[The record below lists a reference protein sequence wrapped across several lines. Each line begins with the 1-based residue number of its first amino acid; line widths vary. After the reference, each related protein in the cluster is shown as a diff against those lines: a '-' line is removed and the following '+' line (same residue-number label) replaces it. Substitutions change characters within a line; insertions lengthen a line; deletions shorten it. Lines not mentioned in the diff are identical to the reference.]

1 MQKVIVIISGVSF
14 WVNIALIY
22 QGAIRIPPHSPMVP
36 DRDLTSNISMST
48 APRVPVQDDLLLIN
62 STSVTLFLEAWPSGG
77 CPLQYFVVEYRTRG
91 QKTWTLVSN
100 NIQQEELVI
109 PDLTPATW
117 YAVRIAA
124 HNDAGSSVQEFVFA
138 TKTRTGGLYQCSTV
152 R

>member
-1 MQKVIVIISGVSF
+1 M
-14 WVNIALIY
+14 L
-22 QGAIRIPPHSPMVP
+22 PPSLTVP
-36 DRDLTSNISMST
+36 GRDITCDVSMST
-48 APRVPVQDDLLLIN
+48 APRVPAQDDLLSIN
-62 STSVTLFLEAWPSGG
+62 ATSVTLFLEAWPSGG

-109 PDLTPATW
+109 PDLSPATW

-138 TKTRTGGLYQCSTV
+138 TKTRTGGSY
-152 R
+152 